1 MKGTAA
7 VLVLSVLATSG
18 AGLAQEEIITL
29 KAALVA
35 LTDDVGLRTR
45 FEDSLAAKARQNNY
59 DAVASYPIVPD
70 VDDIDS
76 RRFTRELREAGVGVV
91 LMMRPA
97 AVGEGSSLAAVR
109 DAVSP
114 QIYADMR
121 RFAGEIS
128 PSAGDDLFA
137 VVHLGIY
144 LLNDDGPELLSAG
157 AVWLDEQAETQQESI
172 EQLQELVLTNVNAVR
187 GPIREHLGL
196 PRIQ

>member
-7 VLVLSVLATSG
+7 VFVLSLLAATGVS
-18 AGLAQEEIITL
+18 LAQEEIVTL

-35 LTDDVGLRTR
+35 LTDDARLREQ
-45 FEDSLAAKARQNNY
+45 FEDSLAAKARENNY

-70 VDDIDS
+70 IGDVDG
-76 RRFTRELREAGVGVV
+76 RRFTRDLRAAGVGVV

-97 AVGEGSSLAAVR
+97 AIGEGSSLAAVR

-114 QIYADMR
+114 QTYADMR

-144 LLNDDGPELLSAG
+144 LLNEDGPALLSAG
-157 AVWLDEQAETQQESI
+157 AVWLDEQSESQEQSI
-172 EQLQELVLTNVNAVR
+172 EQLQNLVLANVNAVR
-187 GPIREHLGL
+187 QPIREHLGL